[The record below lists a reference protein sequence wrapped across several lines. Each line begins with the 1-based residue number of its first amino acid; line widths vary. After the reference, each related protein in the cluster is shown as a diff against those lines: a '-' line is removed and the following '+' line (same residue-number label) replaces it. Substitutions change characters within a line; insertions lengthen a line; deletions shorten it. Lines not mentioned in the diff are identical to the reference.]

1 MFSRAKV
8 REAAIIGMDR
18 SIENIA
24 AESLLTFSILLLIFL
39 SMSIGVMFGRKPI
52 SGSCGGLAALGEG
65 TDCEICGGDP
75 AKCK

>member
-1 MFSRAKV
+1 MSTV
-8 REAAIIGMDR
+8 
-18 SIENIA
+18 
-24 AESLLTFSILLLIFL
+24 LLTFSILLLIFL

-52 SGSCGGLAALGEG
+52 SGSWGGLKALGEG